1 MNCIIFY
8 PAVGD
13 QIGCQEINM
22 IFTLVPIVANIIVI
36 IMIMRINI
44 FFMYWLIFS
53 GRELNQNPREASS
66 RSRIFLSKSTWGEQP
81 VIFFNSLVY
90 MSVGWWFVQNLLT
103 KRRTIQTRN
112 LVNTLPSTISCFFK
126 KVTLRAA
133 SLEKLPCHMDFP
145 HISSIAW
152 FLFVYVWMYLFV
164 PSLLAKREMIQTW
177 NLVHTFY

>member
-81 VIFFNSLVY
+81 VIFFIFFNSLVY
-90 MSVGWWFVQNLLT
+90 MSVGCMVCT
-103 KRRTIQTRN
+103 EPPDQTEN
-112 LVNTLPSTISCFFK
+112 YTDPKFGKYTPLDHILFFQK
-126 KVTLRAA
+126 
-133 SLEKLPCHMDFP
+133 SDLEG
-145 HISSIAW
+145 
-152 FLFVYVWMYLFV
+152 
-164 PSLLAKREMIQTW
+164 R
-177 NLVHTFY
+177 